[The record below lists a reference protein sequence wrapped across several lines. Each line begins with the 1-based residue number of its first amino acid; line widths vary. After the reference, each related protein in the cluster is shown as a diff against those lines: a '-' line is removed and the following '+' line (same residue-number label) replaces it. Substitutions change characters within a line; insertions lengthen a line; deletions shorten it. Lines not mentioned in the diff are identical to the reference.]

1 MWARS
6 DHQRGDPTSLLTLPG
21 VLVTWRD
28 PWGLPRD
35 GDGCLDGFSV
45 ITPRVSDSEWRM
57 RRDDPTCSYPARPRT
72 SYPAPV
78 ECRCGAVF
86 CPLRTDVLY
95 CSLRCCWR
103 AQYHRH
109 RDAINARRRARRK
122 ARPDARAEESNRQAR
137 ERRRQR
143 RAEEPAFR
151 EAEARWAR
159 EYRKRKRAT

>member
-1 MWARS
+1 M
-6 DHQRGDPTSLLTLPG
+6 
-21 VLVTWRD
+21 TWHD
-28 PWGLPRD
+28 PWGLPLDED
-35 GDGCLDGFSV
+35 GQLVGFSV

-78 ECRCGAVF
+78 VCGCGARF
-86 CPLRTDVLY
+86 CPLRTNIQH
-95 CSLRCCWR
+95 CSRRCAHLAYYR
-103 AQYHRH
+103 RN
-109 RDAINARRRARRK
+109 RDAINVRRNARRK
-122 ARPDARAEESNRQAR
+122 ETRDARAEEANRQAR